1 MKTIDEILDLA
12 DSYAENPCQAICD
25 ALYKNEDEARDKILE
40 LELRLREATEKLDH
54 DKETKGGRC
63 IAIALSAW
71 VMGIITGINVGIDYF

>member
-40 LELRLREATEKLDH
+40 LELRLREANEKLDH
-54 DKETKGGRC
+54 VVKLLRVTY
-63 IAIALSAW
+63 S
-71 VMGIITGINVGIDYF
+71 T